1 MSAGEIGRIQAE
13 MKMLDDLKEAASF
26 PPGTSAPFAQA
37 SAVVALDHIEW
48 LQSGLAEWRA
58 MALAAQTQVKHQAGQ
73 RESELVTLLKDILH
87 CSDVFA
93 TFRPDLHAR
102 LLDFGRQL
110 KAQEPKDDFP
120 DDYEV

>member
-1 MSAGEIGRIQAE
+1 MSAALRQD
-13 MKMLDDLKEAASF
+13 LDDARK
-26 PPGTSAPFAQA
+26 
-37 SAVVALDHIEW
+37 
-48 LQSGLAEWRA
+48 GLAEWRA
-58 MALAAQTQVKHQAGQ
+58 LALSLEAQVKHQSGM

-120 DDYEV
+120 EDYEVN

>member
-1 MSAGEIGRIQAE
+1 MSGAEQA
-13 MKMLDDLKEAASF
+13 LADLREVACM
-26 PPGTSAPFAQA
+26 PPGVKAPISQSSAAG
-37 SAVVALDHIEW
+37 ALWTIDTLNAELDNAW
-48 LQSGLAEWRA
+48 AGVAEWRTLA
-58 MALAAQTQVKHQAGQ
+58 MALQDQVKHQAKC

-102 LLDFGRQL
+102 LLDFGRRL
-110 KAQEPKDDFP
+110 KAQEPRDDFP

>member
-1 MSAGEIGRIQAE
+1 MSAALRQD
-13 MKMLDDLKEAASF
+13 LDEARK
-26 PPGTSAPFAQA
+26 
-37 SAVVALDHIEW
+37 
-48 LQSGLAEWRA
+48 GLAEWRKL
-58 MALAAQTQVKHQAGQ
+58 ALSLQAQVKHQADC
-73 RESELVTLLKDILH
+73 RKSELVTLLKDILH

-102 LLDFGRQL
+102 LLDFGRRL

>member
-1 MSAGEIGRIQAE
+1 MSGLRKALADSIPMGPHPNPHAE
-13 MKMLDDLKEAASF
+13 WVSVRLDFLQGAI
-26 PPGTSAPFAQA
+26 
-37 SAVVALDHIEW
+37 DHIEW
-48 LQSGLAEWRA
+48 LEKGCGEWRA
-58 MALAAQTQVKHQAGQ
+58 MALAAQAQVKHQAGQ

-102 LLDFGRQL
+102 LLDFGRRL

-120 DDYEV
+120 EDYEVN

>member
-1 MSAGEIGRIQAE
+1 M
-13 MKMLDDLKEAASF
+13 
-26 PPGTSAPFAQA
+26 PPGVKSPLSQS
-37 SAVVALDHIEW
+37 SAVGALWTIDTLNAELDNAW
-48 LQSGLAEWRA
+48 DGVAEWRA
-58 MALAAQTQVKHQAGQ
+58 LALSLQAQVKHQAGC

-102 LLDFGRQL
+102 LLDFGRRL
-110 KAQEPKDDFP
+110 KAQEPRNDFP

>member
-1 MSAGEIGRIQAE
+1 MSRAEQALHSVRLE
-13 MKMLDDLKEAASF
+13 LLELPPTHRVLKALERLEQYMEKVGDLEK
-26 PPGTSAPFAQA
+26 G
-37 SAVVALDHIEW
+37 I
-48 LQSGLAEWRA
+48 AEWRA
-58 MALAAQTQVKHQAGQ
+58 LALAAQAQVKHQSGQ

-102 LLDFGRQL
+102 LLAFGRSL